1 MTPLAEPQTST
12 IHGLAHSIV
21 VLPYQLGY
29 RPTASL
35 VLLCMG
41 TVTPVGASSGRVRGS
56 VTLVARVDLPTS
68 GAPESVVAG
77 IEPALSRTD
86 VTSVVALAFEDGPD
100 EVTNAAST
108 LRWVADAAGTHDVSV
123 VASARVR
130 GQRFAA
136 VDEGGRTGTWEDLPA
151 DGDVPA
157 IADYVLAGRAPAPD
171 RAAVESVLRP
181 RDAAYASAVRSRMGG
196 YARVRAREAARTIS
210 TVISQPDG
218 RALDLEPEEVAC
230 VALALH
236 ETTVRDA
243 VLSRLS
249 PPLAQPGAP
258 FNVAERQVAHELD
271 VCDRVD
277 GPACFRLAALAA
289 YVPRPQAAPVLT
301 LVGYLAWQAG
311 EGALAN
317 MAIAAALDVD
327 PQYSLARL
335 VDVALSSA
343 LRPPPPV

>member
-1 MTPLAEPQTST
+1 MTPSAEPKTST

-41 TVTPVGASSGRVRGS
+41 TVASVVGSSGRVRGS

-68 GAPESVVAG
+68 GHHESVVAA

-86 VTSVVALAFEDGPD
+86 VTSLVALAFEDGPPQ
-100 EVTNAAST
+100 VTNAALT
-108 LRWVADAAGTHDVSV
+108 LRRVADAAATHTVTV

-130 GQRFAA
+130 GQRFAT
-136 VDEGGRTGTWEDLPA
+136 VDEGGRTGGWEDLPA
-151 DGDVPA
+151 DSDVPA

-181 RDAAYASAVRSRMGG
+181 ADAAYASAVRSHMCPD
-196 YARVRAREAARTIS
+196 ARVRAREAARIIS
-210 TVISQPDG
+210 TVITEPGGQ
-218 RALDLEPEEVAC
+218 ALDLEPDQVAC

-249 PPLAQPGAP
+249 PPLAHPGAP
-258 FNVAERQVAHELD
+258 LNVAERQVSHELD

-289 YVPRPQAAPVLT
+289 YVPRHQAAPVLT

-317 MAIAAALDVD
+317 MAIGAALDVD
-327 PQYSLARL
+327 PKYSLARL